1 MKNLEISSTLAEKIY
16 DSKYEHDSLSIVTT
30 YFPLEEIEK
39 QEILKAVGKEENTI
53 DFKSIFSD
61 KISEEEWT
69 KTKSQIKKKF
79 HDELLSLD

>member
-1 MKNLEISSTLAEKIY
+1 MKKLEISPALEEKIY
-16 DSKYEHDSLSIVTT
+16 DSKYERGFLSKITT

-39 QEILKAVGKEENTI
+39 QEILKALGKKESTI

-61 KISEEEWT
+61 IISEDEWN

-79 HDELLSLD
+79 HDELVDID